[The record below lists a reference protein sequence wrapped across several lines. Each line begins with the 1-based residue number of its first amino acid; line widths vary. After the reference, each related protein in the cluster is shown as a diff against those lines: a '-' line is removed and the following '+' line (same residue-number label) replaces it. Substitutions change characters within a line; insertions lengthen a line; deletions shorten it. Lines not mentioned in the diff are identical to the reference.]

1 MIQRFFVSQI
11 IGDNQ
16 KITVKDGDLS
26 RQISKV
32 LRLKIGE
39 QVVLLDNTGWE
50 YKCFISELSKHGVN
64 FDILEKMAN
73 QDEQKC
79 QLILFQSVLKKDKME
94 WVFQKG
100 TEVGIIKFIPVIS
113 EYSVKLGIDFKRSEK
128 IIREAAEQSGGN
140 KLPTLSDPVSFE
152 NAIEIAKNSG
162 RLPSYDDCSALS
174 VRGLNLLAH
183 NIGDYVLLKDFCTRQ
198 ILPSLINLFIGPEG
212 GFSEEEVSLARGNG
226 FQIVSLGKRIL
237 RAETAAIAASYFLIG
252 QNSKV

>member
-32 LRLKIGE
+32 LRLKISE
-39 QVVLLDNTGWE
+39 QVVLLDNTGWG
-50 YKCFISELSKHGVN
+50 YKCLISELSKQGVN

-162 RLPSYDDCSALS
+162 RI
-174 VRGLNLLAH
+174 NLLAH
-183 NIGDYVLLKDFCTRQ
+183 NIGDYVLLKDFCARQ
-198 ILPSLINLFIGPEG
+198 ILPPLINLFIGPEG
-212 GFSEEEVSLARGNG
+212 GFSEEEVSLALEND
-226 FQIVSLGKRIL
+226 FQIMSLGKRIL
-237 RAETAAIAASYFLIG
+237 RAETAAIAASYFLIA
-252 QNSKV
+252 Q

>member
-32 LRLKIGE
+32 LRLKTGE
-39 QVVLLDNTGWE
+39 QITLLDNTGWE

-162 RLPSYDDCSALS
+162 RIS
-174 VRGLNLLAH
+174 LLAH

-237 RAETAAIAASYFLIG
+237 RAETAAIAASYFLIAR
-252 QNSKV
+252 K

>member
-32 LRLKIGE
+32 LRLKTGE

-50 YKCFISELSKHGVN
+50 YKCLISELSKHGVN

-94 WVFQKG
+94 WVFEKC
-100 TEVGIIKFIPVIS
+100 TEIGAEKFVPVIS
-113 EYSVKLGIDFKRSEK
+113 DHSVKLGVNLKRSA
-128 IIREAAEQSGGN
+128 IIIKEAAEQSGRS
-140 KLPTLSDPVSFE
+140 KLPVLSDPVSFE
-152 NAIEIAKNSG
+152 NAIEIAKDNSG
-162 RLPSYDDCSALS
+162 LPSYDDCSAFS

-183 NIGDYVLLKDFCTRQ
+183 NIGDHVSLKDFCARQ
-198 ILPSLINLFIGPEG
+198 ILPPLINLFIGPEG
-212 GFSEEEVSLARGNG
+212 GFSEEEVSLARENG

-237 RAETAAIAASYFLIG
+237 RAETAAIAASYFLIA
-252 QNSKV
+252 Q

>member
-1 MIQRFFVSQI
+1 MIQRFFVSQT

-39 QVVLLDNTGWE
+39 QVVLLDNTGWG
-50 YKCFISELSKHGVN
+50 YKCLISELSKQGVN

-94 WVFQKG
+94 WVFEKC
-100 TEVGIIKFIPVIS
+100 TEIGAEKFVPVMS
-113 EYSVKLGIDFKRSEK
+113 AHSVKLGVNLKRSA
-128 IIREAAEQSGGN
+128 IIIKEAAEQSGRS
-140 KLPTLSDPVSFE
+140 KLPVLSDPVSFE

-162 RLPSYDDCSALS
+162 RIS
-174 VRGLNLLAH
+174 LLAH
-183 NIGDYVLLKDFCTRQ
+183 NIGDHVSLKDFCARQ
-198 ILPSLINLFIGPEG
+198 ILPPLINLFIGPEG

-237 RAETAAIAASYFLIG
+237 RAETAAIAASYFLIA